1 MNEMPPKFD
10 DVPIYRFGNE
20 ISIAGM
26 IYRDPQTNSLFQ
38 FLFPEEAVSAEDL
51 ATLKTSVENLTHDQ
65 WNKLIFQTDQLET
78 EILTPDE
85 NGKLRKVVVRKCTR
99 QIAQE
104 ISWKVFRRDNYKCR
118 YCGNDKVPLTVDHLV
133 LWEEG
138 GPSIEDNLNTSCKK
152 CNKTRGNMQFADWL
166 NHPYYR
172 QVSNRGLNEMEKQKN
187 IGDSMRLHTIPKFV
201 NAKSR

>member
-1 MNEMPPKFD
+1 MNETTPSFEE
-10 DVPIYRFGNE
+10 VPIHRFGNE
-20 ISIAGM
+20 IAIAGM

-38 FLFPEEAVSAEDL
+38 FLFPEEWVTAEDL
-51 ATLKTSVENLTHDQ
+51 KTLKTNVENLTHDQ
-65 WNKLIFQTDQLET
+65 WNKLILQTDQLET

-99 QIAQE
+99 QISQE
-104 ISWKVFRRDNYKCR
+104 ISWKVFRRDGYKCR
-118 YCGNDKVPLTVDHLV
+118 YCGNDKVPLTVDHIV

-138 GPSIEDNLNTSCKK
+138 GPSFEENLNSACKK
-152 CNKTRGNMQFADWL
+152 CNKTRGNMQFVDWL

-172 QVSNRGLNEMEKQKN
+172 QVSKHGLNEMERQKN
-187 IGDSMRLHTIPKFV
+187 IADSMRLEGIPRFV